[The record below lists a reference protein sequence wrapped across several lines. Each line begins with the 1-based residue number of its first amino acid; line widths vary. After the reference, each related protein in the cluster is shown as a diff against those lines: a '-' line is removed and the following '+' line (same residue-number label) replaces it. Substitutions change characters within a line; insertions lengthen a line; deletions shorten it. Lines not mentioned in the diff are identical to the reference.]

1 MPDTNPKSTAKIAGH
16 PIHPILVLFPVAFL
30 VSTLVT
36 DIVFLSTGGTG
47 WATASIWLVG
57 AGVVTALVAA
67 VAGFTDFFGE
77 PRIRQIRDAWRHM
90 IGNLIAVT
98 FAAISWWMR
107 AAQGA
112 VEAIMPWGVT
122 LSALVSVI
130 LLYTGWKGGE
140 LAYRYRVGVHDAFPE
155 PPAYTPEQTPQR
167 RERV

>member
-1 MPDTNPKSTAKIAGH
+1 MPHTNPKSTAQIRGH

-36 DIVFLSTGGTG
+36 DIVYLSTANPA

-67 VAGFTDFFGE
+67 LAGFADFFGE

-90 IGNLIAVT
+90 IGNLIAVAL
-98 FAAISWWMR
+98 AAVSWWMR
-107 AAQGA
+107 GAQGA
-112 VEAIMPWGVT
+112 EEAIMPWGVA
-122 LSALVSVI
+122 LSALVSVT

-140 LAYRYRVGVHDAFPE
+140 LAYRYRVGVQDAFPE
-155 PPAYTPEQTPQR
+155 PPLYTPQQTPER

>member
-1 MPDTNPKSTAKIAGH
+1 MPDTNPRSTAKIGGH

-36 DIVFLSTGGTG
+36 DIVFLTTGVTG
-47 WATASIWLVG
+47 WATASVWLVG

-67 VAGFTDFFGE
+67 LAGFTDFFGE
-77 PRIRQIRDAWRHM
+77 PRVRQIRDAWRHM
-90 IGNLIAVT
+90 IGNLITVAL
-98 FAAISWWMR
+98 AAASWLMR
-107 AAQGA
+107 VNQGA
-112 VEAIMPWGVT
+112 EEAVMPWGVT

-155 PPAYTPEQTPQR
+155 PPAYAPGEQQKR
-167 RERV
+167 HERV

>member
-36 DIVFLSTGGTG
+36 DIVFLSTGASG
-47 WATASIWLVG
+47 WATASLWLVG

-67 VAGFTDFFGE
+67 LAGFADFFGE

-90 IGNLIAVT
+90 LGNLIAVAL
-98 FAAISWWMR
+98 AAISWWMR
-107 AAQGA
+107 AGQGA
-112 VEAIMPWGVT
+112 AEAVMPWGLT
-122 LSALVSVI
+122 LSALISVI

-155 PPAYTPEQTPQR
+155 PPAYTPQQTAER

>member
-1 MPDTNPKSTAKIAGH
+1 MPDTNPRSTAKIAGH
-16 PIHPILVLFPVAFL
+16 PIHPMLVLFPVAFL

-36 DIVFLSTGGTG
+36 DLIFLSTGNPA
-47 WATASIWLVG
+47 WATASLWLVG

-67 VAGFTDFFGE
+67 LAGFADFFGE

-90 IGNLIAVT
+90 IGNLVVVT
-98 FAAISWWMR
+98 IAAISWWMR

-112 VEAIMPWGVT
+112 AEAVAPWGVT
-122 LSALVSVI
+122 LSALVAVL

-155 PPAYTPEQTPQR
+155 PPAYTPSGREQR